1 MGTRIQLRNVRLSY
15 ANIWRPVAP
24 ANDQKAEPKFST
36 ALLIDKRDKKNMG
49 MLSKAIKA
57 ATEEGKAKLGRIN
70 PKKFDRGVRDGDDK
84 FVGDDEDTILDG
96 YEGMWYINAKAGE
109 NYPPQIVD
117 NRRREITDESKV
129 YSGCYANVFVELFA
143 YNSQGNQG
151 IGFGLLGIQKVA
163 DGEPLGSTF
172 SSDLF
177 DEFDAD
183 YEDDDDLG
191 GEFDDFGGSRRGGGK
206 RKRNDEDFGDDGSED
221 FDDFETDRR
230 SKKTKKNRRQRDE
243 DFDEDFEDDDFGP
256 DRNRG
261 RGRRGRSIDID
272 DDDLP
277 F

>member
-36 ALLIDKRDKKNMG
+36 AILIDKRDKKNMG

-70 PKKFDRGVRDGDDK
+70 PKKFDKGVRDGDDK
-84 FVGDDEDTILDG
+84 FVGDDEDAILDG

-163 DGEPLGSTF
+163 DGDPLGSTF
-172 SSDLF
+172 SADMF
-177 DEFDAD
+177 DEFEAD
-183 YEDDDDLG
+183 YEED
-191 GEFDDFGGSRRGGGK
+191 DDFGGQFDDYGSNRGGR
-206 RKRNDEDFGDDGSED
+206 RKRNDDDFGDDGSED
-221 FDDFETDRR
+221 FDDFETDLR
-230 SKKTKKNRRQRDE
+230 SKKKTKKNRRQRDD
-243 DFDEDFEDDDFGP
+243 DFDDDFADEDFGP

-261 RGRRGRSIDID
+261 RGRKRADDDFD